1 MSKLIDKAT
10 AHFETVLAQGL
21 CGPIHVPEWD
31 ADVYYKPSTTM
42 FEESKIIEL
51 TQQGKTTE
59 ALVTTLI
66 MRARDEEGKHLFG
79 AADKQKL
86 MRSVDPK
93 VILSVVTQMSADNE
107 DIDDALGN

>member
-21 CGPIHVPEWD
+21 RGPIHVPEWD
-31 ADVYYKPSTTM
+31 AEVYYKASTTM
-42 FEESKIIEL
+42 AEEAKIIEL

-59 ALVTTLI
+59 ALVQTLI
-66 MRARDEEGKHLFG
+66 MRARDEEGKPLFTG
-79 AADKQKL
+79 ADKLKL

-93 VILSVVTQMSADNE
+93 VILSIVTQMGADDG
-107 DIDDALGN
+107 DIEDALGN